1 MCRKG
6 TTRHSLTLLKVQ
18 FETPCDTLNNVE
30 IVAVVES
37 PTEILAY
44 PHGET
49 FSDSLSDM
57 EVKALIHTL
66 VDNISETDAETHNI
80 TLADLKV

>member
-1 MCRKG
+1 
-6 TTRHSLTLLKVQ
+6 
-18 FETPCDTLNNVE
+18 
-30 IVAVVES
+30 
-37 PTEILAY
+37 
-44 PHGET
+44 
-49 FSDSLSDM
+49 M